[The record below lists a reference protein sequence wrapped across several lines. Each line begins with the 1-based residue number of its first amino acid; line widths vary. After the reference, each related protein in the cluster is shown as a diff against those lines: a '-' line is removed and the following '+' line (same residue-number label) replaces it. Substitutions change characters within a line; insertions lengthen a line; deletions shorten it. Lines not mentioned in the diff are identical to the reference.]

1 MKKIYEIKYFFL
13 KIFYNK
19 KILSSIIKKF
29 SFLAIFFTLTNI
41 FNYKNANAFGGSN
54 SMGYG
59 AMSPSNASSAS
70 QFKSGISIVDPD
82 GKAYNCQPFVDKKW
96 DNTSFEDSW
105 NGVYF
110 SIAHESAK
118 YSGNMLIEES
128 KSNDDYAKPSYAVV
142 NDKYFNNKLSSS
154 SSLPILTLGGGMLI
168 DRLYL
173 ASDVDIRFGSFEIEK
188 KIKMDDYTY
197 AGSSTIIPK
206 QVDAKLKYSMK
217 TLLMFNAKIGYLAT
231 NRLLLFL
238 NSGVGSL
245 SSAKASIEGE
255 NYKEFSDNF
264 GDSSPS
270 IKVGVGLEYLLSNH
284 FRFVLEAS
292 KWRVP
297 KDFGEF
303 SIVKKDSG
311 SFASSPNNPTPSYTN
326 YNTNLNIQTIKVGL
340 LYRF

>member
-1 MKKIYEIKYFFL
+1 MLINFL
-13 KIFYNK
+13 
-19 KILSSIIKKF
+19 
-29 SFLAIFFTLTNI
+29 
-41 FNYKNANAFGGSN
+41 NYKNANAFGGST

-59 AMSPSNASSAS
+59 SMSPSSASSTS

-110 SIAHESAK
+110 SIANEKAT
-118 YSGNMLIEES
+118 YSGNILIDES
-128 KSNDDYAKPSYAVV
+128 EASGGYLKSSYALV
-142 NDKYFNNKLSSS
+142 NEKYFNNKISTSTSS
-154 SSLPILTLGGGMLI
+154 PILTLGGGMLI

-173 ASDVDIRFGSFEIEK
+173 ASDVDVRFGSFDVEK
-188 KIKMDDYTY
+188 NIKMDDYTY
-197 AGSSTIIPK
+197 DGSENIVPK
-206 QVDAKLKYSMK
+206 KVDAKLKYSMQ

-238 NSGVGSL
+238 NSGIGSL
-245 SSAKASIEGE
+245 SSAKASIDSEK
-255 NYKEFSDNF
+255 YKEIDDSE
-264 GDSSPS
+264 GDTSPS
-270 IKVGVGLEYLLSNH
+270 IKVGIGLEYLLSNH

-297 KDFGEF
+297 KDYGEF
-303 SIVKKDSG
+303 SIVKKDAGTYNSI
-311 SFASSPNNPTPSYTN
+311 SNNIMPSTTS
-326 YNTNLNIQTIKVGL
+326 YNANLQIQTIKAGL